1 MQELISTLFIFTTFQ
16 FIIAAAAWAF
26 MLFGLIFGLV
36 YSNTHK
42 FDDKN
47 WKYYFIIISPFII
60 SSALAI
66 YVSID
71 INNARMTVNDPTIKN
86 YTIKKT
92 NNTLSF
98 SSENP
103 NLKSANFNII
113 SENNEYLYLKYGNKI
128 IDVRKDEL
136 QLDKIRTLKRYD

>member
-1 MQELISTLFIFTTFQ
+1 MQDLISKLFIFTTFQ
-16 FIIAAAAWAF
+16 FTIAAAAWAT
-26 MLFGLIFGLV
+26 MLFGLMFGLV

-47 WKYYFIIISPFII
+47 WKYYLIILLPFII

-71 INNARMTVNDPTIKN
+71 INNAQTIVNDPTIAN
-86 YTIKKT
+86 YTIT
-92 NNTLSF
+92 RNNNTLTF
-98 SSENP
+98 ISENP
-103 NLKSANFNII
+103 NLKSATLNII

-128 IDVRKDEL
+128 IEVRKNEL

>member
-16 FIIAAAAWAF
+16 FIIPVAAWAF

>member
-71 INNARMTVNDPTIKN
+71 INNAQTTVNDPTIKN
-86 YTIKKT
+86 YTIT
-92 NNTLSF
+92 RNNNTLTF
-98 SSENP
+98 VSENK
-103 NLKSANFNII
+103 NLKSANLNII
-113 SENNEYLYLKYGNKI
+113 SENNEYLYLKYDNKI
-128 IDVRKDEL
+128 IEVRKNEL

>member
-1 MQELISTLFIFTTFQ
+1 MHDLISKLFIFTTFQ
-16 FIIAAAAWAF
+16 FIIAATAWAT

-47 WKYYFIIISPFII
+47 WTYYFIIISPFII

-71 INNARMTVNDPTIKN
+71 INNAWTTINDSTIKN
-86 YTIKKT
+86 YTIKRN

-103 NLKSANFNII
+103 NLKSENMNII
-113 SENNEYLYLKYGNKI
+113 SENKEYLYLKYKNKI
-128 IDVRKDEL
+128 IEVRKDEL
-136 QLDKIRTLKRYD
+136 QLDN

>member
-1 MQELISTLFIFTTFQ
+1 MHDLISKLFIFTTFQ
-16 FIIAAAAWAF
+16 FIIASTAWAT

-47 WKYYFIIISPFII
+47 WTYYLIIIFPFII

-71 INNARMTVNDPTIKN
+71 INNAQTTVNDPTIKN
-86 YTIKKT
+86 YTIT
-92 NNTLSF
+92 RNNNTLSF

-103 NLKSANFNII
+103 NLKSANFNIV
-113 SENNEYLYLKYGNKI
+113 SENNEYLYLKYGNEI
-128 IDVRKDEL
+128 IDIRKDEL
-136 QLDKIRTLKRYD
+136 QLDKIRTVKRYD